1 MKRIIFTII
10 GSTFLLHVQSQTT
23 LPRAYEYDNAGN
35 RIVRKVITLSSIQN
49 EDNNTVDKQEENT
62 AIYYQDNLSDMD
74 ILIYP
79 SATSSEVKIV
89 VQNGNNEIKGQAQ
102 VYNSLGV
109 KVLEK
114 NIFGE
119 ITQLNFNEL
128 SKGIYY
134 IVLQING
141 KETQWKII
149 KK

>member
-109 KVLEK
+109 KVFEK

>member
-1 MKRIIFTII
+1 MKRIIFTIVI
-10 GSTFLLHVQSQTT
+10 STFFLQAYSQTI
-23 LPRAYEYDNAGN
+23 LPREYEYDKSGN

-62 AIYYQDNLSDMD
+62 AIYYQDNLSVMD

-109 KVLEK
+109 KVFEK

>member
-10 GSTFLLHVQSQTT
+10 VSTFFLQAHSQTV
-23 LPRAYEYDNAGN
+23 LSREYEYDNAGN

-109 KVLEK
+109 KVFEK

-119 ITQLNFNEL
+119 ITQLKFNEL

>member
-1 MKRIIFTII
+1 
-10 GSTFLLHVQSQTT
+10 
-23 LPRAYEYDNAGN
+23 
-35 RIVRKVITLSSIQN
+35 
-49 EDNNTVDKQEENT
+49 
-62 AIYYQDNLSDMD
+62 MD

-109 KVLEK
+109 KVFEK

>member
-10 GSTFLLHVQSQTT
+10 VSTFFLHVQSQTT

-109 KVLEK
+109 KVFEK